1 MEETENY
8 SEQATEKMKQIV
20 AAIKRKTAM
29 TVYKVNILEDGN
41 PTIFSSKFGGVPYWD
56 FAKTYPVS
64 VTGRKMMLLAQIN
77 FSKAALEDERLP
89 KQGMLQ
95 FFIDSED
102 DLYGMDFDEPAEQ
115 KKFRIVYHE
124 AIDETVT
131 QEQIMALEIPV
142 ATDETT
148 EYTPVFREVEVEL
161 CKTETYMGPG
171 VYTFANIFC
180 ETVKEQTGED
190 VSEDDMFEYIEE
202 NGSEYLY
209 DELDNSGHWI
219 LGYPY
224 FTQEDPRGYRE
235 DGSNYNTLL
244 FQMDSE
250 MRQRRDYVLWGDCGV
265 ANFFMDEAALKEKKF
280 DKVMYNWD
288 CG

>member
-1 MEETENY
+1 MKDTENY
-8 SEQATEKMKQIV
+8 SEQATEKMKRVV
-20 AAIKRKTAM
+20 AAIKQKTAM
-29 TVYKVNILEDGN
+29 PAYKVNILEDEN
-41 PTIFSSKFGGVPYWD
+41 ATIFSSKFGGTPYWD
-56 FAKTYPVS
+56 LSKSYPVS
-64 VTGRKMMLLAQIN
+64 VMGRKMMLLAQFN
-77 FSKAALEDERLP
+77 FSEVSPEDERLP

-95 FFIDSED
+95 FFIDSDD
-102 DLYGMDFDEPAEQ
+102 DLYGMDLDEPAAQ

-124 AIDETVT
+124 VIDETVT
-131 QEQIMALEIPV
+131 REQILALVIPV
-142 ATDETT
+142 ATDETM
-148 EYTPVFREVEVEL
+148 EYTPVFREVKVEI

-171 VYTFANIFC
+171 VYTFADLFC

-190 VSEDDMFEYIEE
+190 ISEDEMFEYIEE

-235 DGSNYNTLL
+235 DAPYYDTLL

-250 MRQRRDYVLWGDCGV
+250 MRQRVDYVLWGDCGV
-265 ANFFMDEAALKEKKF
+265 ANFFMNEAALKEKKF